1 MPKVLDYQ
9 FPTEQMLFTTKQL
22 NELGISFYGIKKLV
36 KDGTLIK
43 LSCSV
48 YENATYEGEE
58 SDCFYVTAYA
68 PDGVVCQMSAARY
81 YGLTTYWPDAVDVAI
96 ERRKKLSTVPD
107 FPKFNVVY
115 YSKKR
120 YELGIETITE
130 GRNGFRIYD
139 MEKTVADILF
149 YRNKVGIEE
158 TKEILVNYLA
168 RKERNLN
175 KLHRY
180 AKELRCEKILSTY
193 LEVLL

>member
-1 MPKVLDYQ
+1 M
-9 FPTEQMLFTTKQL
+9 
-22 NELGISFYGIKKLV
+22 
-36 KDGTLIK
+36 
-43 LSCSV
+43 
-48 YENATYEGEE
+48 
-58 SDCFYVTAYA
+58 
-68 PDGVVCQMSAARY
+68 
-81 YGLTTYWPDAVDVAI
+81 
-96 ERRKKLSTVPD
+96 STVSD

-130 GRNGFRIYD
+130 GKNAFLIYD

>member
-1 MPKVLDYQ
+1 M
-9 FPTEQMLFTTKQL
+9 FTTGCVTY
-22 NELGISFYGIKKLV
+22 NNS
-36 KDGTLIK
+36 GT
-43 LSCSV
+43 
-48 YENATYEGEE
+48 
-58 SDCFYVTAYA
+58 
-68 PDGVVCQMSAARY
+68 RY

-107 FPKFNVVY
+107 FPRFNVVY

-120 YELGIETITE
+120 YELGIETIME
-130 GRNGFRIYD
+130 GKNAFRIYD

-193 LEVLL
+193 LEMLL